1 MGKVA
6 KKRIGEGDAVMSDS
20 AGMSGGVGQEE
31 RVRIFPFYGFS
42 FRSSGRLSGRA
53 SCPLVPVAEY
63 DRKGSDGG
71 ASPEPSLTIVSD
83 SAGMG
88 ASGVGKR
95 VRILLP
101 GMSQLRP
108 DYFLIFRINMP

>member
-1 MGKVA
+1 MCGFFLL
-6 KKRIGEGDAVMSDS
+6 
-20 AGMSGGVGQEE
+20 
-31 RVRIFPFYGFS
+31 RVS
-42 FRSSGRLSGRA
+42 FRSSGRLSGRS

-63 DRKGSDGG
+63 DREGSDGG
-71 ASPEPSLTIVSD
+71 GSPEPSLTIVSD

-101 GMSQLRP
+101 GMSELRP